1 MALEA
6 ANFPIINASLN
17 ATSGVLLLIGRVLI
31 AQKKQAAH
39 RTVMISATI
48 SSSLFLVSYLY
59 YHFHFR
65 ILTHFATPGWPK
77 TAYFTILGTHTV
89 LAAVLVPMVLL
100 TLSRGLREQFDRHRK
115 IARWTW
121 PVWMYV
127 SVTGVIIYFW
137 LYVWFKA

>member
-6 ANFPIINASLN
+6 SDFPGLNASLN
-17 ATSGVLLLIGRVLI
+17 ATSAVLLIMGRIFI
-31 AQKKQAAH
+31 AQKQKNAH
-39 RTVMISATI
+39 RTAMIAATI
-48 SSSLFLVSYLY
+48 SSSLFLVCYLY

-77 TAYFTILGTHTV
+77 TIYLTILGTHTV

-100 TLSRGLREQFDRHRK
+100 TLNRALHEQFDRHRN

-127 SVTGVIIYFW
+127 SVTGVIIYFM
-137 LYVWFKA
+137 LYVWFKQ

>member
-6 ANFPIINASLN
+6 ADFPGLNASLN
-17 ATSGVLLLIGRVLI
+17 ATSAVLLLMGRIFI
-31 AQKKQAAH
+31 AQKQKNEHRAAMIGA
-39 RTVMISATI
+39 TV
-48 SSSLFLVSYLY
+48 SSSLFLVCYLY
-59 YHFHFR
+59 YHFHFAVF
-65 ILTHFATPGWPK
+65 THFKQPGWPK
-77 TAYFTILGTHTV
+77 TVYFLILGTHTI

-100 TLSRGLREQFDRHRK
+100 TLSRALREQFDRHRK

-137 LYVWFKA
+137 LYVWFKP

>member
-6 ANFPIINASLN
+6 SEFPGLNASLN
-17 ATSGVLLLIGRVLI
+17 ATSAVMLLMGRIFI
-31 AQKKQAAH
+31 AQKQKNAH
-39 RTVMISATI
+39 RVAMLAATA
-48 SSSLFLVSYLY
+48 SSSLFLVCYLY

-65 ILTHFATPGWPK
+65 ILTKFATPGWPK
-77 TAYFTILGTHTV
+77 TVYFVILGTHTV
-89 LAAVLVPMVLL
+89 LAAILVPMVLL
-100 TLSRGLREQFDRHRK
+100 TLSRALREKFDRHRA

-137 LYVWFKA
+137 LYVWFKP